1 MREGG
6 SAGTVSV
13 FSGQTDEQVGRQTY
27 RRARDG
33 GHFLHKAKCPV
44 LQARQTEFCHLG
56 TGPPGALSDITKGAL
71 NTRVPAHY
79 HASLSRLQLGLLS
92 SKQCFRLLLFQDK
105 HSALAE
111 LP

>member
-1 MREGG
+1 MGEGAREQKGGAPKEAQAVKEPVSLHDGTGEQKGMRE
-6 SAGTVSV
+6 GTVSV

-56 TGPPGALSDITKGAL
+56 TDVDLQGP
-71 NTRVPAHY
+71 
-79 HASLSRLQLGLLS
+79 
-92 SKQCFRLLLFQDK
+92 
-105 HSALAE
+105 
-111 LP
+111 